1 MYTVYSTNSAVQP
14 ASTWT
19 SEPHGPTFGPGS
31 VEEAIV
37 GDLGGASY
45 PADAPVLE
53 EERTWAM
60 AAHLGV
66 LAGSVVPLGNVIAPL
81 VIWLVHKEKSPF
93 VVKHALESLV
103 FQVAMMVAAFAL
115 LALTIVTMGA
125 AIILAVPAI
134 LFLVVA
140 SFVYMIVATIR
151 ASEGKI
157 WEYPVTTRWV
167 S

>member
-1 MYTVYSTNSAVQP
+1 M
-14 ASTWT
+14 
-19 SEPHGPTFGPGS
+19 
-31 VEEAIV
+31 

-45 PADAPVLE
+45 PADEPVLE

-60 AAHLGV
+60 AAHLCV
-66 LAGSVVPLGNVIAPL
+66 LAGSVVPLGNIIAPL
-81 VIWLVHKEKSPF
+81 VIWQVHKEKSAF

-103 FQVAMMVAAFAL
+103 FQVAIMLAMFAL
-115 LALTIVTMGA
+115 LLLTIVTLGA
-125 AIILAVPAI
+125 AIILALPAI
-134 LFLVVA
+134 LALFVA

>member
-1 MYTVYSTNSAVQP
+1 M
-14 ASTWT
+14 
-19 SEPHGPTFGPGS
+19 
-31 VEEAIV
+31 

-45 PADAPVLE
+45 PADGPVQD

-60 AAHLGV
+60 AAHLSV
-66 LAGSVVPLGNVIAPL
+66 IAGSFVPLGNIIAPL
-81 VIWLVHKEKSPF
+81 VIWQVHKEKSAF

-103 FQVAMMVAAFAL
+103 FQVAIMVTAIAL
-115 LALTIVTMGA
+115 LLLTIVTMGA

-134 LFLVVA
+134 LVLVVA

-151 ASEGKI
+151 ASENKI

>member
-1 MYTVYSTNSAVQP
+1 M
-14 ASTWT
+14 
-19 SEPHGPTFGPGS
+19 
-31 VEEAIV
+31 

-45 PADAPVLE
+45 LTDEPVLE

-60 AAHLGV
+60 VAHLSV
-66 LAGSVVPLGNVIAPL
+66 MAGSVVPLGNIIAPL
-81 VIWLVHKEKSPF
+81 VIWLVHKKKSAF

-103 FQVAMMVAAFAL
+103 FQIAIMVTMIAL
-115 LALTIVTMGA
+115 LLLTVVTMGA

-134 LFLVVA
+134 LALVVA

-151 ASEGKI
+151 ASEGKV
-157 WEYPVTTRWV
+157 WEYPVTTRWI